1 MEKILEVKPG
11 ETILRQGEEGSGF
24 FVLKSGTLEVYK
36 DDVLLAVIMYP
47 GTIFGEMGDI
57 LGRPRTCTVKSKNAA
72 NIAYYPVDTLDELVT
87 GNPEI
92 AVKLI
97 RTLASRLDRTTQ
109 KLIDTARENPLWSTK

>member
-1 MEKILEVKPG
+1 MEKKIEVPAGQTILE
-11 ETILRQGEEGSGF
+11 QGEEGSGF
-24 FVLKSGTLEVYK
+24 FVLESGTLEVFK

-57 LGRPRTCTVKSKNAA
+57 LGRPRTCTIRAKNASK
-72 NIAYYPVDTLDELVT
+72 ITYYQMDSMDSFVKQ
-87 GNPEI
+87 NPEV